1 MIYSFTKRWEQD
13 DKRKGW
19 QKSSR
24 RRRWYRTHSVD
35 GTLMLLV
42 VPLGGPLLT
51 VNRGRR
57 WIMKRGMELGIYCSL
72 PIFQFGASSISADT
86 KKNTAPPESI
96 RPVALLLW
104 PIENLTTI
112 DNESSRTS
120 DVVYAQ
126 CPKPLQ
132 QSVTTVD
139 HTPLFWTTCQ
149 ALYKQGPHGR
159 KEYLAGSKQRSQKIA
174 SPPCRYTPFSLII

>member
-1 MIYSFTKRWEQD
+1 MIYSFTKRWEQG

-35 GTLMLLV
+35 GMLMLLV

-72 PIFQFGASSISADT
+72 SIFQFGTSSISADT
-86 KKNTAPPESI
+86 EKNSAPPESI

-126 CPKPLQ
+126 CPQTASAVSYNSWSYALILNYLPSIVQTRPTWAKGISSGVQAKKPKDRIAAL
-132 QSVTTVD
+132 
-139 HTPLFWTTCQ
+139 PLY
-149 ALYKQGPHGR
+149 AL
-159 KEYLAGSKQRSQKIA
+159 
-174 SPPCRYTPFSLII
+174 